1 MSKLYK
7 NKDNLILEI
16 PLAGHDPKEIEITA
30 SDGKLTVESSKNPR
44 DWELISDYNYNRF
57 FSTYYNEES
66 SENKYSSTWSING
79 VDCDKITST
88 WDNGLLLITLPP
100 KEKEENRIKVKF

>member
-7 NKDNLILEI
+7 NKDNLVLEI

-30 SDGKLTVESSKNPR
+30 SDGKLTVESSKKPR
-44 DWELISDYNYNRF
+44 DWELV
-57 FSTYYNEES
+57 STYSTLATWESYDKKLANE
-66 SENKYSSTWSING
+66 YSSTWNIDG
-79 VDCDKITST
+79 IDCDKITSN

-100 KEKEENRIKVKF
+100 KEKEKNKIKVKF